1 MKRCVGGDMEFEQ
14 VLKGVL
20 AGINL
25 INTVRG
31 FLAQVEGENNPYA
44 QECKELAQLVAA
56 PQLAWTP
63 EENGK
68 TKLSYARTSKYD
80 NLLRYER

>member
-44 QECKELAQLVAA
+44 QECKSWRSWWQL
-56 PQLAWTP
+56 
-63 EENGK
+63 
-68 TKLSYARTSKYD
+68 LS
-80 NLLRYER
+80 